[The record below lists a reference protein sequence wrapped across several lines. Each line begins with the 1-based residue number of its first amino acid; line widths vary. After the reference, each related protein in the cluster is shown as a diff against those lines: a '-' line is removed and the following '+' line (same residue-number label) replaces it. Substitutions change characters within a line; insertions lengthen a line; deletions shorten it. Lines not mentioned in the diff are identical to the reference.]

1 MARQRYRVTGKV
13 QGVGFRYW
21 AHHTASSLGLLGWV
35 RNLSDGSVE
44 IVAEGDL
51 NLLHALEKELWI
63 GPVVSSVSEVEP
75 LETDMQEALNDFS
88 IRY

>member
-35 RNLSDGSVE
+35 RNASDGSVE
-44 IVAEGDL
+44 VVAEGDL
-51 NLLHALEKELWI
+51 NALQALEKELWR
-63 GPVVSSVSEVEP
+63 GPIVSSVSEVEQ
-75 LETDMQEALNDFS
+75 LETDMQEVLNNFS
-88 IRY
+88 IRH